1 MKVFIDTETC
11 GLHSAC
17 VLIQYAFDDGPIQL
31 HDVWLRPVG
40 ETLDLIES
48 FLECDVVGFNLAFD
62 WFHLQRL
69 HATWSLLPRDWIPI
83 CFRGP
88 ISCKEPLATYG
99 DFIKPERACDLMLHA
114 RTGPYQA
121 LMKQSAVRVRKV
133 PSVLAPL
140 LQQELERR
148 VNVDGIYFAG
158 RKKDGPQWQIQDTD
172 DPHFKNVN
180 LIFHPKGGL
189 KFLAEYALKK
199 KPHSLHS
206 EIGVPDEYQ
215 PEEYGYAP
223 LNCNWRDVIEKH
235 VMHWH
240 ESKDAR
246 RYAYDDIVYTR
257 ELYEHFGSPEPGDND
272 SELAVMVGCCRWRGY
287 SIDTDRLA
295 ELRTEAQRVVDRSPV
310 NTNAPNEVRA
320 YIDEVLSTEE
330 RLLTELH
337 ETTNKATLKA
347 IVNQFTGEG
356 ARRAQEILD
365 IKSAFKEVELYDKL
379 LFAGRFHPSFV
390 VVGTKSNRMSGAGGG
405 LNPQGVKRT
414 KEVRKCFKLADEGYK
429 LCGGDFDSFEV
440 TLADAVYQDEGM
452 HNDLVNKVKIHAYM
466 GMYLNPGSTFEEV
479 LASDGTDNDMYT
491 QGKMAVFAMMYGG
504 DAGTLVR
511 NSGVAGGVAEEAERQ
526 WLKRYPGIAESRKRV
541 EDAHKCLQ
549 QLGGIGSKVEWV
561 EPSQF
566 VESFLGFRRYFTLEY
581 SICRELFKLAQD
593 TPKQWRNIPVR
604 VRRRDRVQTAAGA
617 VSSALYAAA
626 FGLSSS
632 VVRAAVNHE
641 IQSPGGQ
648 ITKDVQSALWS
659 IQPVG
664 VNPPVVMP
672 LNVHDEIECVTAPD
686 KVDAVTAAVRERVES
701 YRDRVPLIGMTWCD
715 DMENWAEKKGGEI
728 KISPQSSLSD
738 FGNIDTHFEEVIS
751 I

>member
-1 MKVFIDTETC
+1 M
-11 GLHSAC
+11 
-17 VLIQYAFDDGPIQL
+17 
-31 HDVWLRPVG
+31 
-40 ETLDLIES
+40 
-48 FLECDVVGFNLAFD
+48 
-62 WFHLQRL
+62 
-69 HATWSLLPRDWIPI
+69 
-83 CFRGP
+83 
-88 ISCKEPLATYG
+88 
-99 DFIKPERACDLMLHA
+99 
-114 RTGPYQA
+114 
-121 LMKQSAVRVRKV
+121 
-133 PSVLAPL
+133 
-140 LQQELERR
+140 
-148 VNVDGIYFAG
+148 
-158 RKKDGPQWQIQDTD
+158 
-172 DPHFKNVN
+172 
-180 LIFHPKGGL
+180 
-189 KFLAEYALKK
+189 
-199 KPHSLHS
+199 
-206 EIGVPDEYQ
+206 
-215 PEEYGYAP
+215 
-223 LNCNWRDVIEKH
+223 
-235 VMHWH
+235 
-240 ESKDAR
+240 
-246 RYAYDDIVYTR
+246 
-257 ELYEHFGSPEPGDND
+257 
-272 SELAVMVGCCRWRGY
+272 
-287 SIDTDRLA
+287 
-295 ELRTEAQRVVDRSPV
+295 
-310 NTNAPNEVRA
+310 NA
-320 YIDEVLSTEE
+320 
-330 RLLTELH
+330 
-337 ETTNKATLKA
+337 K
-347 IVNQFTGEG
+347 
-356 ARRAQEILD
+356 
-365 IKSAFKEVELYDKL
+365 
-379 LFAGRFHPSFV
+379 
-390 VVGTKSNRMSGAGGG
+390 
-405 LNPQGVKRT
+405 
-414 KEVRKCFKLADEGYK
+414 
-429 LCGGDFDSFEV
+429 
-440 TLADAVYQDEGM
+440 
-452 HNDLVNKVKIHAYM
+452 
-466 GMYLNPGSTFEEV
+466 
-479 LASDGTDNDMYT
+479 
-491 QGKMAVFAMMYGG
+491 GKMAVFAMMYGG

-738 FGNIDTHFEEVIS
+738 FGNIDTHFKEVIW